1 MWHTGPLIKSEPD
14 FPPISPFFFFFS
26 FLLLVHALVGF
37 IFFTRCSSPRG
48 YANKEPRHLWRVGA
62 LNTQSQ
68 KNART
73 RGSLARKQE
82 KQWSAAMIMHQICLH
97 HISSLR
103 RRKNTQLLICPSASS
118 FSLPLPLTHSQTLAF
133 IPAFT
138 SLFFFST
145 SLSRSQKICK
155 RNKTFFFFPLSEM
168 DPGGKRKNI
177 NTQDQLG
184 NYLRKNTQDAQGE
197 GVVGMGVRGVGVDT
211 TF

>member
-1 MWHTGPLIKSEPD
+1 ME
-14 FPPISPFFFFFS
+14 FIS
-26 FLLLVHALVGF
+26 
-37 IFFTRCSSPRG
+37 FTCCSSPRG

-68 KNART
+68 KNTRT

-103 RRKNTQLLICPSASS
+103 WRKNTQLLICPSASS

-138 SLFFFST
+138 SLFFIST
-145 SLSRSQKICK
+145 SVSRSQKICK
-155 RNKTFFFFPLSEM
+155 RNKTFLFFLFLKWIPAVKEKHKRTAPTRKL
-168 DPGGKRKNI
+168 PPQQTHKTHRGRGGGNGGKRGW
-177 NTQDQLG
+177 TQHFKH
-184 NYLRKNTQDAQGE
+184 LRNLMQSGATALQ
-197 GVVGMGVRGVGVDT
+197 
-211 TF
+211 

>member
-1 MWHTGPLIKSEPD
+1 M
-14 FPPISPFFFFFS
+14 
-26 FLLLVHALVGF
+26 GF

-68 KNART
+68 KNTRT

-103 RRKNTQLLICPSASS
+103 WRKNTQLLICPSASS

-155 RNKTFFFFPLSEM
+155 HNKTFFFSLSLFLKWIPAVKEKHKHAGPTWKLPPQKHTRRTGGRVVG
-168 DPGGKRKNI
+168 DGGPGGW
-177 NTQDQLG
+177 TQHFKH
-184 NYLRKNTQDAQGE
+184 LRNLMQSGATALQ
-197 GVVGMGVRGVGVDT
+197 
-211 TF
+211 